1 MSKMAELSYDIEQM
15 YIEGYNAKSIAVQ
28 LNVPYE
34 LVLECLECWSVED
47 VADTPQDEENSPY
60 STINS

>member
-34 LVLECLECWSVED
+34 LVLECLDSWSVED
-47 VADTPQDEENSPY
+47 VADTPQEDLSPY